1 MVRGQK
7 GDQPVEM
14 FLMAICLSML
24 GFAVT
29 AVAFGAAT
37 RSARSVPEEQP
48 APQPVADIAP
58 ARFFADDAAIPALA
72 MQSPL
77 SIEALLLQID
87 NHVRLEQAA
96 AESFVA
102 YPTAALLHGRTIST
116 FVQ

>member
-1 MVRGQK
+1 M
-7 GDQPVEM
+7 EM
-14 FLMAICLSML
+14 FLMALCLSML

-37 RSARSVPEEQP
+37 RSARSISEEQP
-48 APQPVADIAP
+48 TQEPVVEIAP

-72 MQSPL
+72 MQPRVP
-77 SIEALLLQID
+77 IEALLLQID

-96 AESFVA
+96 AASFVA

-116 FVQ
+116 LVQ